1 MVDDVLSSGPGWI
14 VIYTTDAYGQ
24 PNQPIGHAAVKDGDN
39 QMVMVPVDPT
49 GAQGTLFA
57 QLHVDKGTVGA
68 FEYPGVD
75 APVMLGAKM
84 IGSAFKITSGQAQT
98 TAEPTTPGALEPS
111 VTVSDQAIQNG
122 TVTVGQIVSNGNWWL
137 VIHRQNSDGTMGEYI
152 GETLIK
158 NGINTNVQVKIN
170 TSLATPVLYAMLHE
184 DHGIIGVLEFP
195 GPDNPVMVNGQ
206 MVAPTF
212 NVSGLAQD
220 VTINIQQASGSV
232 SFLTDSKGKSLYLS
246 LNDTPGTSNCNP
258 TCLTLWKPLLVD
270 KRIIAGP
277 GVIQTNLGVILL
289 QSGAHQVTYK
299 GAPLYYYNKDI
310 NPGDTNGQGIDGV
323 WFLVTP

>member
-1 MVDDVLSSGPGWI
+1 
-14 VIYTTDAYGQ
+14 
-24 PNQPIGHAAVKDGDN
+24 
-39 QMVMVPVDPT
+39 
-49 GAQGTLFA
+49 
-57 QLHVDKGTVGA
+57 
-68 FEYPGVD
+68 
-75 APVMLGAKM
+75 
-84 IGSAFKITSGQAQT
+84 
-98 TAEPTTPGALEPS
+98 
-111 VTVSDQAIQNG
+111 
-122 TVTVGQIVSNGNWWL
+122 
-137 VIHRQNSDGTMGEYI
+137 MGEYI

-158 NGINTNVQVKIN
+158 NGINTNVKVNIN

-220 VTINIQQASGSV
+220 VTINVQQASGGV
-232 SFLTDSKGKSLYLS
+232 AFLTDANGKSLYLS
-246 LNDTPGTSNCNP
+246 LNDTPGTSNCSP

-277 GVIQTNLGVILL
+277 GVKQANLGVILL

-299 GAPLYYYNKDI
+299 GAPLYYYYKDV